1 VRDSF
6 SLCIQTWVPSMQSC
20 AFLVVSGWY
29 RIAILSYPGMTPLSI
44 LHRCVFFGGPL
55 PSPKSV
61 RYSLGGAAVM
71 MRKLSLM
78 SPLLTRQ

>member
-1 VRDSF
+1 MRNPL

-44 LHRCVFFGGPL
+44 LCRCAFFGSLL

-61 RYSLGGAAVM
+61 RYSLGGASVM

-78 SPLLTRQ
+78 SLLLTRR